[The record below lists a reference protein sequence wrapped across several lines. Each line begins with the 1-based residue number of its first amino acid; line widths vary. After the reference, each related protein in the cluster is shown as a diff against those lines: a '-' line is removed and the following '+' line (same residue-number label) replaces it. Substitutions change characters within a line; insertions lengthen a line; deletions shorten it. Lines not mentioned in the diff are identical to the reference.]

1 MSWRYV
7 NFAGDTLKR
16 APGLSVFAGHKE
28 YFRSFYGA
36 DYVGK

>member
-16 APGLSVFAGHKE
+16 APGLSVFARGARNILGH
-28 YFRSFYGA
+28 FMGQIM
-36 DYVGK
+36 